1 MRRCGKSVLLGLIQ
15 GELRQQG
22 LLEAQLLSLN
32 FESVADVRVRSR
44 EAVLAAVDKQ
54 KAESRSNAHL
64 LSWELATYL
73 AGRYVEITLLGKGR
87 VSVHLQLPFF

>member
-22 LLEAQLLSLN
+22 VLEAQLLSLN
-32 FESVADVRVRSR
+32 FESAPT
-44 EAVLAAVDKQ
+44 
-54 KAESRSNAHL
+54 AHL
-64 LSWELATYL
+64 LSGELATYL

-87 VSVHLQLPFF
+87 VSVPLQLPFFRRRQPAVP